1 MLQTKNCRECSKVRF
16 LLVLLLLGVCGIC
29 HALNL
34 SNAYLSPRNSERA
47 VRAKTQFIILHTTEA
62 EAKSSLQKLSRNGEA
77 HYCVDRDGKVYR
89 IVDRRKVAYHC
100 GTSMWSGRRNIDD
113 VSIGIE
119 VVGYHDRALTSAQ
132 YAALKELVLLLQKLY
147 AVKDANV
154 MPHAQVAY
162 GTPNRWHR
170 RSHRGRKRCGMGYA
184 TPSVRKLLGL
194 KERWLVDPD
203 VKARRLT
210 VGDDFLAKILYAKNA
225 DSLLPYRLPG
235 AQPSKKPS
243 IHAKEKVAVS
253 PKAAKQVAT
262 VANAVSKVKAIVPK
276 APTVKEVFIKKGQTA
291 WDVAREAYNA
301 ATTIY
306 VFPDGRKVAGDQL
319 ADWESLVAGTKVIL
333 GDENA
338 SPVQTLTAG
347 THPRAL
353 IGDALTAVDTW
364 YIRPTGGRLQGSQ
377 LTAKHLQALPPGTK
391 ILTGYA
397 MCGPVTSK
405 NLPSKLCPTRWD
417 APDTYYLFPGKPLQA
432 ASAIDMKRVPAG
444 TYIFY
449 KN

>member
-1 MLQTKNCRECSKVRF
+1 MRGLLAV
-16 LLVLLLLGVCGIC
+16 LLVLACGLC
-29 HALNL
+29 RALNL

-47 VRAKTQFIILHTTEA
+47 VRANTQYIILHTTEA
-62 EAKSSLQKLSRNGEA
+62 EAKSSLRKLSKNGEA

-100 GTSMWSGRRNIDD
+100 GTSMWSGRRNIDE
-113 VSIGIE
+113 VSVGIE

-147 AVKDANV
+147 NVKDANV

-184 TPSVRKLLGL
+184 TPGVRKLLGL
-194 KERWLVDPD
+194 KERWLSDPD

-210 VGDDFLAKILYAKNA
+210 VGDDFLAKVLYAKNG
-225 DSLLPYRLPG
+225 DQLLPYKLPG
-235 AQPSKKPS
+235 AKGVKATPKKTS
-243 IHAKEKVAVS
+243 VVAK
-253 PKAAKQVAT
+253 
-262 VANAVSKVKAIVPK
+262 AVSKVKAVVPVQTH
-276 APTVKEVFIKKGQTA
+276 AKEILIAKGQTA

-301 ATTIY
+301 ATTLYI
-306 VFPDGRKVAGDQL
+306 FPDGKRITGDKIT
-319 ADWESLVAGTKVIL
+319 DWEALVAGTKVVL

-338 SPVQTLTAG
+338 APVQTLTAG
-347 THPRAL
+347 THPKAL
-353 IGDALTAVDTW
+353 IGDAVMAADTW
-364 YIRPTGGRLQGSQ
+364 YVRPTGGRIQGSK
-377 LTAKHLQALPPGTK
+377 LTAKTLQALPPGTK

-432 ASAIDMKRVPAG
+432 AASIDMKRVPAG